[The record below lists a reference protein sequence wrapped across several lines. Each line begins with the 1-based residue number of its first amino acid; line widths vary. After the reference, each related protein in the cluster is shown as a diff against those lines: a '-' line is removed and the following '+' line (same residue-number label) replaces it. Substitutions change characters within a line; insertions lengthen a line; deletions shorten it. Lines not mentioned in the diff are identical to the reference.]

1 MIKKLSIAI
10 ISLLILTLVLWI
22 NRVNLLVWGLPFVV
36 DTARPVAE
44 NIEVNWPDGPS
55 DDEKIVTNK
64 PNIILILADDLGFN
78 DISLYNGNRHTY
90 SYDVVSSK
98 GFRFILNNVS
108 SKSSMSKFKSCED
121 LSLSIFLSSM
131 LCFSGSIRC
140 A

>member
-1 MIKKLSIAI
+1 MIKKLSIVI
-10 ISLLILTLVLWI
+10 ISLLILALVLWI

-78 DISLYNGNRHTY
+78 DISLYNGGAGDGTLMTPNICLLYT
-90 SYDVVSSK
+90 SDAAD
-98 GFRFILNNVS
+98 
-108 SKSSMSKFKSCED
+108 E
-121 LSLSIFLSSM
+121 
-131 LCFSGSIRC
+131 
-140 A
+140 